1 MKNYL
6 ASYVGQCY
14 TITTRSTRASNT
26 LGLAS
31 DVEEKISPLL
41 LVIPFQY
48 LAYQVATS
56 KGIDLSQR
64 IFDDFDCVLKSKIAK
79 KEEISHVKI

>member
-1 MKNYL
+1 
-6 ASYVGQCY
+6 
-14 TITTRSTRASNT
+14 
-26 LGLAS
+26 
-31 DVEEKISPLL
+31 
-41 LVIPFQY
+41 

-79 KEEISHVKI
+79 KEGNQPC